1 MYSSLSHNLPSLQ
14 EVEAFIAANKHLQ
27 DVPAA
32 KEVEANGFDVAEMN
46 AILLRK
52 IEELTLYVIQQQKEI
67 DALKKSG

>member
-1 MYSSLSHNLPSLQ
+1 MPSG
-14 EVEAFIAANKHLQ
+14 
-27 DVPAA
+27 

-67 DALKKSG
+67 EALKSKNK